1 MCLLILNLEVIIQ
14 IFKQSKLSVLVKLK
28 MAFHRAL
35 KELTGNSYKINI
47 YKLDLD
53 SEQNTSIVELT
64 ISSPSPF

>member
-1 MCLLILNLEVIIQ
+1 MSIDTKFGSDYSDIQ
-14 IFKQSKLSVLVKLK
+14 AIKTVSVSQIEDGFSKV
-28 MAFHRAL
+28 L

-47 YKLDLD
+47 HKLDLD

>member
-1 MCLLILNLEVIIQ
+1 MSIDTKFGSDYSDIQ
-14 IFKQSKLSVLVKLK
+14 AIKTVSVRQIEDGFSKV
-28 MAFHRAL
+28 L
-35 KELTGNSYKINI
+35 KELTGNSYKVNI